1 MFTGIITDL
10 GAVRVVRG
18 QGAIM
23 LEIKTR
29 FEMSSVSIG
38 ASICCSGVCLTVVDK
53 GPDWFAVS
61 VSQETRDRTTI
72 SSWTEGM
79 VVNLERALKVGDE
92 IGGHMVSG
100 HVDDV
105 ASIISIAMEN
115 DSRRFEFEAPERLR
129 GFLAKKGS
137 VALDGVSLTVN
148 EVMRSRFCVNVIPHT
163 LSVTTLGSARPG
175 DLVNLEVDLLAR
187 YVARLRETE

>member
-1 MFTGIITDL
+1 MFTGIVTDL
-10 GAVRVVRG
+10 GAVRAVRG

-53 GPDWFAVS
+53 GPDWFTVS
-61 VSQETRDRTTI
+61 VSQETQDRTTI

-79 VVNLERALKVGDE
+79 LVNLERALKVGDE

-100 HVDDV
+100 HVDGV

-115 DSRRFEFEAPERLR
+115 DSRRFELEAPERLR

-137 VALDGVSLTVN
+137 VSLDGVSLTVN
-148 EVMRSRFCVNVIPHT
+148 EVMRGRFGVNVIPHT